1 MPNFKQTIIQT
12 LILWTVLM
20 LAVGAVSAFA
30 IKR

>member
-1 MPNFKQTIIQT
+1 MPNFKQTLIQ
-12 LILWTVLM
+12 IFVWTVLM